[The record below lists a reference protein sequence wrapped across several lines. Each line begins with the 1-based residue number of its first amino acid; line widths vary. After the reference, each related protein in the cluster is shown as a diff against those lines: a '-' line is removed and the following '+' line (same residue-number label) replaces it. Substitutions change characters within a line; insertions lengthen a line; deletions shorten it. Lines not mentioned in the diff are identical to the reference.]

1 MTCALDRGEQS
12 TPRSSRFNP
21 SEEPRRPL
29 NIRRSG
35 RKKFILSL
43 PGFVPRTFHSAAC
56 KEATTH
62 IATDAKTRSMVRGTA
77 TAATTP
83 SAWKLQISILTS
95 QFPFLLPP
103 GQGAAPSPCAKQ
115 GQNCSLS
122 GMTSALCSAGLKVHD
137 SAILQPPAQTLNRLV
152 FRVYEPSFQ
161 TVAGFY
167 EGREWPRATSPCTYG
182 HHRHKR

>member
-1 MTCALDRGEQS
+1 MAPVILDLCTRWGEQS

-21 SEEPRRPL
+21 SEKPRRPMNVRL
-29 NIRRSG
+29 GGPHRRSG
-35 RKKFILSL
+35 RKKIILCL
-43 PGFVPRTFHSAAC
+43 PGFVPRTFQSAAC
-56 KEATTH
+56 KESTTH
-62 IATDAKTRSMVRGTA
+62 ISTDAKTGSMVRGRA

-122 GMTSALCSAGLKVHD
+122 GMTSALCTA
-137 SAILQPPAQTLNRLV
+137 
-152 FRVYEPSFQ
+152 
-161 TVAGFY
+161 
-167 EGREWPRATSPCTYG
+167 ATQG
-182 HHRHKR
+182 A